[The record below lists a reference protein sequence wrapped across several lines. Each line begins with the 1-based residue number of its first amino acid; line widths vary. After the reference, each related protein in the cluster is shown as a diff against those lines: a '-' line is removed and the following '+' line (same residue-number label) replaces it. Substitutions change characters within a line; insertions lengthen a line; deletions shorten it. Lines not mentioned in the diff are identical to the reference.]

1 MSAKQ
6 TVSKIGSEISST
18 TGGVWTRLPFWA
30 KGIIV
35 VGGGYLAYKGI
46 KKVIGK
52 TKLDE
57 TTRDDKQEVEGWYE
71 SSQQDAASKKPT
83 LSKTQM
89 KSIANRIEAALD
101 GYGTRDTILKNI
113 WKSSI
118 KNDADFA
125 GVNAAFGIRTI
136 EAGRGTGW
144 ISGHER
150 GTLTKVIQEADNSTL
165 IYINNLMKQRG
176 IKYRV

>member
-1 MSAKQ
+1 MSTQK

-46 KKVIGK
+46 KNAISK

-57 TTRDDKQEVEGWYE
+57 NTRDDKQEEEGWYT

-83 LSKTQM
+83 LTKTQM
-89 KSIANRIEAALD
+89 KSIANKIEAALD
-101 GYGTRDTILKNI
+101 GYGTRDIILKNI
-113 WKSSI
+113 FKDSI
-118 KNDADFA
+118 KNNADFS

-144 ISGHER
+144 LSGHER
-150 GTLTKVIQEADNSTL
+150 GTLTKVIQEADNAT
-165 IYINNLMKQRG
+165 INYINNLMKGRG
-176 IKYRV
+176 IKYRI

>member
-52 TKLDE
+52 TKLNE
-57 TTRDDKQEVEGWYE
+57 TTRDDKQEVEGWFG
-71 SSQQDAASKKPT
+71 SVVQDSKDKSPT
-83 LSKTQM
+83 LTKTQM
-89 KSIANRIEAALD
+89 KSIANKIEAALD
-101 GYGTRDTILKNI
+101 GYGSRDTILKNI

-118 KNDADFA
+118 KNDADFS
-125 GVNAAFGIRTI
+125 GVNAAFGVRTI
-136 EAGRGTGW
+136 EAGRGIGW
-144 ISGHER
+144 IAGDER
-150 GTLTKVIQEADNSTL
+150 GTLSKVIQEADNST
-165 IYINNLMKQRG
+165 IVYINNLMKSRG
-176 IKYRV
+176 IKYRI

>member
-18 TGGVWTRLPFWA
+18 TSGVWTRLPFWA

-71 SSQQDAASKKPT
+71 SSQQDAQSKKPT
-83 LSKTQM
+83 LTKTQM

>member
-52 TKLDE
+52 TKLNE
-57 TTRDDKQEVEGWYE
+57 TTRDDKQEVEGWYS
-71 SSQQDAASKKPT
+71 SSQQDSVSKKPT
-83 LSKTQM
+83 LTKTQM
-89 KSIANRIEAALD
+89 KSIANKIEAALD
-101 GYGTRDTILKNI
+101 GYGSRDTILKNI

-118 KNDADFA
+118 KNDADFS
-125 GVNAAFGIRTI
+125 GVNAAFGVRTI
-136 EAGRGTGW
+136 EAGRGIGW
-144 ISGHER
+144 IAGDER
-150 GTLTKVIQEADNSTL
+150 GTLSKVIQEADNST
-165 IYINNLMKQRG
+165 IVYINNLMKSRG
-176 IKYRV
+176 IKYRI